1 MGNTTKL
8 QAPGP
13 KCASYPVVG
22 GKTNCPKDRCLFAG
36 WFCAPLP
43 TGHTVGSK
51 ADACEVQRTEDA
63 CARAGGDGMCR
74 CTWGPNPVG
83 KKHGKSEICAPR
95 PAFGTPA
102 DTCTIPGA
110 AAGADSTAPSCAKY
124 TAKGTCP
131 ADRCIWGGWFCQPLP
146 TGAEPDGTNTGACE
160 KSRTKDSCSASG
172 GDGECRCTWGVHPLG
187 KKYKR
192 PGGLICSPNPTFGTA
207 KDTCTPPGYGSPPS
221 DYDAAVEAEAPMA
234 PAVLNPD
241 EPRCA
246 TYKTKASCPKDRC
259 IFGGW
264 FCQPPATGAH
274 LDGGN
279 FGACEKVRSQEDC
292 ASTGGDGECRCTW
305 GVHPL
310 GKKYKRPG
318 AKICSPNP
326 EFLTRSDTCVPSDSP
341 PGTLSPAAAAA
352 NAEEAGTDVP
362 GGDGT
367 DAQESVPA
375 ATSAPTQQ
383 CAGYQCDPKK
393 WTGYV
398 AKGGKI
404 CGECSAMVNIQ
415 VADGTCE
422 GFCKLQGQTCVEGWE
437 DMHLTRR
444 HPYGHNVACEH
455 GVAAHRRARDAAG
468 VPRRRRL

>member
-1 MGNTTKL
+1 MRWALMLAIIAIAAGRPVERRDRQLQAQDPTEMHPSTARRRMGNTTKL

-51 ADACEVQRTEDA
+51 ADACEVQRSEDA
-63 CARAGGDGMCR
+63 CASAGGDGMCR

-95 PAFGTPA
+95 PAFGTPT

-160 KSRTKDSCSASG
+160 KSKTEDSCSASG

-192 PGGLICSPNPTFGTA
+192 PGSLICMPNPTFGTA

-221 DYDAAVEAEAPMA
+221 D
-234 PAVLNPD
+234 
-241 EPRCA
+241 
-246 TYKTKASCPKDRC
+246 
-259 IFGGW
+259 
-264 FCQPPATGAH
+264 
-274 LDGGN
+274 
-279 FGACEKVRSQEDC
+279 
-292 ASTGGDGECRCTW
+292 
-305 GVHPL
+305 
-310 GKKYKRPG
+310 
-318 AKICSPNP
+318 
-326 EFLTRSDTCVPSDSP
+326 
-341 PGTLSPAAAAA
+341 
-352 NAEEAGTDVP
+352 
-362 GGDGT
+362 
-367 DAQESVPA
+367 
-375 ATSAPTQQ
+375 
-383 CAGYQCDPKK
+383 
-393 WTGYV
+393 
-398 AKGGKI
+398 
-404 CGECSAMVNIQ
+404 
-415 VADGTCE
+415 
-422 GFCKLQGQTCVEGWE
+422 
-437 DMHLTRR
+437 
-444 HPYGHNVACEH
+444 
-455 GVAAHRRARDAAG
+455 
-468 VPRRRRL
+468 

>member
-1 MGNTTKL
+1 
-8 QAPGP
+8 
-13 KCASYPVVG
+13 
-22 GKTNCPKDRCLFAG
+22 
-36 WFCAPLP
+36 
-43 TGHTVGSK
+43 
-51 ADACEVQRTEDA
+51 
-63 CARAGGDGMCR
+63 MCR

-160 KSRTKDSCSASG
+160 KSKTEDSCSAS
-172 GDGECRCTWGVHPLG
+172 
-187 KKYKR
+187 
-192 PGGLICSPNPTFGTA
+192 
-207 KDTCTPPGYGSPPS
+207 
-221 DYDAAVEAEAPMA
+221 
-234 PAVLNPD
+234 
-241 EPRCA
+241 
-246 TYKTKASCPKDRC
+246 
-259 IFGGW
+259 
-264 FCQPPATGAH
+264 
-274 LDGGN
+274 
-279 FGACEKVRSQEDC
+279 
-292 ASTGGDGECRCTW
+292 GGDGECRCTW

-444 HPYGHNVACEH
+444 HPYGHNVACDH
-455 GVAAHRRARDAAG
+455 GDFVRPCSQFSASNPAISRPFPIPAPSPMKKPARHPSCS
-468 VPRRRRL
+468 VSS